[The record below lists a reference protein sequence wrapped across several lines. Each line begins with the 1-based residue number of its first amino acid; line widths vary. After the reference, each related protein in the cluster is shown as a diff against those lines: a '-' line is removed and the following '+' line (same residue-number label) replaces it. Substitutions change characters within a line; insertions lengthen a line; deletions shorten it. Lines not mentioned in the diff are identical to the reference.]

1 MQDRLAQA
9 RSGNRRT
16 MQRARPQSV
25 TSRLAHAV
33 VLSGGWRRRLIAW
46 IAGASGALAMAPVD
60 AFVALVVPLSVALW
74 LIDGCAEAES
84 GGALS
89 GRSLARSMLAAA
101 DAGWWLGFG
110 YFVAG
115 LWWLGSAF
123 LAEADR
129 FAWALPF
136 GVLGLPAYLALYT
149 ASGFALARLLWMPGP
164 LRILVLAA
172 SLTAAEW
179 LRGTLLTGFPWNEFG
194 MALGG
199 NLVLGQAASLVGVHG
214 LTLLATAM
222 AAAPAVLADAGGRP
236 AARVGPPVAAA
247 VLLAA
252 LAGYGAVRLAQP
264 VPSDVA
270 GVRLRVMQPNTTIDG
285 DFSYANKDAIVRH
298 YLDLSDRA
306 TSPDTPGL
314 SGVTHLVWPESAFP
328 FIVSRDAEALSTIGA
343 ALPQGT
349 LLITGAARLERGP
362 QDAAGR
368 PVPLY
373 YNAVQVIASGGSI
386 VGSYDKVHLVPFG
399 EFLPLEHWL
408 TALGVTRF
416 VDVPGGF
423 QAGTGRRALTVPGL
437 PPVAAIVCYEAIF
450 SGEVVPREA
459 RAGPDRP
466 GLLLNVTNDAWFG
479 STPGPSQHFAQAR
492 LRAIEEGLPLVRSA
506 STGISAIVDPYGR
519 VRAAL
524 PVGVEN
530 VIDGALPG
538 ALPPPFF
545 ARYGNTI
552 PLCLVLLCFVGTL
565 VLRGLPLRNVS
576 R

>member
-1 MQDRLAQA
+1 
-9 RSGNRRT
+9 
-16 MQRARPQSV
+16 MQRARPHPIL
-25 TSRLAHAV
+25 SRLAHAV

-46 IAGASGALAMAPVD
+46 IAGATGALAVAPVD
-60 AFVALVVPLSVALW
+60 AFAALIVPLGLGVW

-89 GRSLARSMLAAA
+89 GRSLARSLLAAA

-149 ASGFALARLLWMPGP
+149 GFGFALARLLWTTGP
-164 LRILVLAA
+164 VRILVLATC
-172 SLTAAEW
+172 LTGAEW
-179 LRGTLLTGFPWNEFG
+179 LRGLLLTGFPWNEFG

-199 NLVLGQAASLVGVHG
+199 NLVLSQVASVIGLHG
-214 LTLLATAM
+214 LTLLVIAM
-222 AAAPAVLADAGGRP
+222 AAAPATLADGGGRP
-236 AARVGPPVAAA
+236 ARFGPPLAAA
-247 VLLAA
+247 VLLLA
-252 LAGYGAVRLAQP
+252 LAGYGGLRLARAGP
-264 VPSDVA
+264 DDVA
-270 GVRLRVMQPNTTIDG
+270 GVRLRVMQPNTRIDS
-285 DFSYANKDAIVRH
+285 DFTYANKEPLVRH
-298 YLDLSDRA
+298 YLELSDRA

-349 LLITGAARLERGP
+349 MLITGAARLERGP
-362 QDAAGR
+362 ADAGGR

-373 YNAVQVIASGGSI
+373 YNAVQVLASGGSI

-399 EFLPLEHWL
+399 EFLPLERLL
-408 TALGVTRF
+408 TTLGVTRF

-423 QAGTGRRALTVPGL
+423 QAGTSRRVLAVPGL

-459 RAGPDRP
+459 RGGPDRP

-479 STPGPSQHFAQAR
+479 ATPGPAQHFAQAR

-524 PVGVEN
+524 PVGAEN

-538 ALPPPFF
+538 ALPPPIF
-545 ARYGNTI
+545 ARFGNMV
-552 PLCLVLLCFVGTL
+552 PLGLLVIALLGTL